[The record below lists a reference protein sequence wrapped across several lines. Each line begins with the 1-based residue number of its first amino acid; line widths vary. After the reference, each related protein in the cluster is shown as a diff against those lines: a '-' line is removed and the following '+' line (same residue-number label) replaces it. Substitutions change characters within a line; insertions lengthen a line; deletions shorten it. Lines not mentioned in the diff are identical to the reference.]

1 MHQTQTARTSLNS
14 PIVALAA
21 TGDRRLPLRGFGGV
35 FCFGQ
40 AAFDGSAGGQPLAAP
55 VSSMAPDQATGGY
68 WLAGT
73 SGIVYNFGGAAA
85 F

>member
-1 MHQTQTARTSLNS
+1 LDNGKGYRF
-14 PIVALAA
+14 VAS
-21 TGDRRLPLRGFGGV
+21 DGGV

-40 AAFDGSAGGQPLAAP
+40 AAFDGSAGGQTLAAP
-55 VSSMAPDQATGGY
+55 VNGIASDGATGGY

-73 SGIVYNFGGAAA
+73 SGTVYNYGGAAS